1 MTQCLCGIKIS
12 LEGNFWSRIKC
23 WQEQKKE
30 TFWNERRQDP
40 CCWILDEHFWA
51 VSTQPKVNPE
61 QSREFSFQNFETLRP
76 FPPFKNENKIAQ
88 INF

>member
-1 MTQCLCGIKIS
+1 MNQCLCGIKIS

-30 TFWNERRQDP
+30 TFWNEHKQDVTGF
-40 CCWILDEHFWA
+40 WINAFELSA
-51 VSTQPKVNPE
+51 CNLRSSQSSPE
-61 QSREFSFQNFETLRP
+61 NLVFRTFKLSEP
-76 FPPFKNENKIAQ
+76 FTHLKNENKTAQ